1 MTAPIPASSVIS
13 ASAKIERG
21 DFEGAAADLVAA
33 AATPNIPAADTRL
46 RAALI
51 YFDLNDLKR
60 ARELAPDQDHTPNV
74 RRAFITTLL
83 APPESSAANKLAE
96 LNALDSRQFD
106 PFEKGLY
113 LRTLGRVQLALDDD
127 TAVVNLLNSE
137 LLPLARQRRTEL
149 THLIWD
155 SLVKCRDLAQLDR
168 ADTRNQNV
176 AGWRALLNETRTQ
189 AGAPQMLAEHLSQW
203 RLAYPQHPANEI
215 LVDELVE
222 RAEEAAKLSKKIAL
236 LLPFNGELAAF
247 ARAIRDGFIAMRF
260 AAHDQDLTITTYPA
274 FGADVR
280 NVYAQAVADGADMIV
295 GPLDKLGVESLHG
308 VTERKVPILALN
320 VATQTTP
327 PAADVPAGARDFIQF
342 ALRPEDE
349 AQDLA
354 DRAWGEGRRRM
365 ATIVP
370 NTDLGTRAQKTFSD
384 QWQRRGGV
392 VAGAAT
398 YNSSVASYQ
407 AAIKQTFSLADSE
420 SRANALRKLLQRPIT
435 FVAQSRPDLDAI
447 MLVAQPEDG
456 RQILPQFRYYGV
468 DNLPIYATSQLFSG
482 TVSPRADQDLDGV
495 MLGCMPW
502 IIGIEDRELRRLIA
516 GRWTRSGRDLDR
528 FYAFGIDAYRLVK
541 LLPQMRVDPSLNATG
556 ATGRLSLDRTGTIHR
571 TLTWAKFSQGVPRPL
586 RDLQP
591 HGE

>member
-1 MTAPIPASSVIS
+1 MS

-21 DFEGAAADLVAA
+21 DFDGAAADLAA
-33 AATPNIPAADTRL
+33 AAGTPSMPAADDMRL

-60 ARELAPDQDHTPNV
+60 ARELASDQDHTPSG
-74 RRAFITTLL
+74 RRAFMTTLL
-83 APPESSAANKLAE
+83 TPPEASATTKLEE
-96 LNALDSRQFD
+96 LNALDTHPFD

-155 SLVKCRDLAQLDR
+155 SLAKCRDLAQLDR
-168 ADTRNQNV
+168 ADTRNQNI
-176 AGWRALLNETRTQ
+176 AGWRALLNEMRTQ
-189 AGAPQMLAEHLSQW
+189 TGAPQTLAERLSQW

-222 RAEEAAKLSKKIAL
+222 RAEEAAKPPKKIAL
-236 LLPFNGELAAF
+236 LLPFNGELTAF

-260 AAHDQDLTITTYPA
+260 AAHDQELTITTYPA
-274 FGADVR
+274 FGGDVR
-280 NVYAQAVADGADMIV
+280 NAYAQAVADGADMIV
-295 GPLDKLGVESLHG
+295 GPLDKLGVESLRG
-308 VTERKVPILALN
+308 VTGRKVPILALN
-320 VATQTTP
+320 VAAQTTP
-327 PAADVPAGARDFIQF
+327 PAANLAAGERDFVQF

-354 DRAWGEGRRRM
+354 DRAWSEGRRRM

-370 NTDLGTRAQKTFSD
+370 NTELGARTQKTFSD
-384 QWQRRGGV
+384 QWQRLGGV

-398 YNSSVASYQ
+398 YSGSVASYQ
-407 AAIKQTFSLADSE
+407 SAIKQTFSLADSE

-502 IIGIEDRELRRLIA
+502 IIGTEDRELHRLIA
-516 GRWTRSGRDLDR
+516 GRWTRSGQNLDR
-528 FYAFGIDAYRLVK
+528 FYAFGIDAYRLTK
-541 LLPQMRVDPSLNATG
+541 LLPQMRVEPSLNAAG
-556 ATGRLSLDRTGTIHR
+556 ATGRLSLDRAGTIHR
-571 TLTWAKFSQGVPRPL
+571 TLTWAKFGRGVPRPL
-586 RDLQP
+586 RDPTSQ
-591 HGE
+591 